1 MVFKPPDWEVHD
13 ANAELQLAEFI
24 EAVYGRLPIL
34 KDEQHE
40 HGAWQW
46 WNPVGVRSWLAIWP
60 PFGASIALFSH
71 KTQRI

>member
-46 WNPVGVRSWLAIWP
+46 WNPVGL
-60 PFGASIALFSH
+60 
-71 KTQRI
+71 